1 MQDPTTNTGPEGA
14 QVLCKSIINLAGSER
29 HLPGSLGTA
38 IGRRRTDTH
47 LTSADRSSIPQR
59 QRTFFPHLQF
69 LGPSHLPQ
77 QAVCSTES
85 SSQMLEADRRI
96 CATVLSK
103 ETERLALLLREIL
116 WYTSCCQAS
125 FLMAAQGFLRRLFQ
139 MFCRCSLP
147 PLSGQAGVCKSEQF
161 LAILCFRTVRDVA
174 KRILAVLLV
183 TYKLEKNQVMK
194 VNCKR

>member
-1 MQDPTTNTGPEGA
+1 MCFPPSLICIHYTLQFKPCDHALFFPGQPPHSAHCVDSDPEQHEHCTQKEAAICTSLHQRRSRNMTMQDPTTNTGPEGA

-69 LGPSHLPQ
+69 PGPSHLPQ

-103 ETERLALLLREIL
+103 ETERLALLSNVFYWE
-116 WYTSCCQAS
+116 S
-125 FLMAAQGFLRRLFQ
+125 
-139 MFCRCSLP
+139 
-147 PLSGQAGVCKSEQF
+147 
-161 LAILCFRTVRDVA
+161 
-174 KRILAVLLV
+174 RISDSVGLLV
-183 TYKLEKNQVMK
+183 
-194 VNCKR
+194 